1 MTTQLLIYETAV
13 PVSSGRHSKC
23 SVEVGKGFGFTS
35 KINSVPLM
43 AVEFAAAAFEYAIV
57 FAQSA
62 EDVVPVVILG
72 ARQSENLYLG
82 DGDTWR
88 AKYVPAFIRRY
99 PFVFSPSADGK
110 TFTLCVDEAF
120 QGLNYLGR
128 GQALF
133 EADGKHTPY
142 VDNVLKFLQEYRAQ
156 FERTQA
162 FGKKLKALDLLEPM
176 LAEFTL
182 PSGEKM
188 SLGGFQ
194 AVERKR
200 LKALPPETLAQLAAS
215 DELELIYLH
224 LQSMRN
230 FNEIKERLIGNAATG
245 ASAAAAAAAPSAGA
259 AAPSAAAADAGEP
272 APGADKSDSA
282 AARKRARAS
291 VSAA

>member
-13 PVSSGRHSKC
+13 PVSSGRHAKC
-23 SVEVGKGFGFTS
+23 SVEAGKGFGFTRN
-35 KINSVPLM
+35 INSVPLM
-43 AVEFAAAAFEYAIV
+43 AVEFAPAAAEYAIV
-57 FAQSA
+57 FAKNGD
-62 EDVVPVVILG
+62 DVVPVVILG
-72 ARQSENLYLG
+72 ARQSENLYLA
-82 DGDTWR
+82 DDDAWR

-99 PFVFSPSADGK
+99 PFVFSPSDDGK

-120 QGLNYLGR
+120 QGLNYQGR

-133 EADGKHTPY
+133 TPEGQHTPY
-142 VDNVLKFLQEYRAQ
+142 VDNVLNFLQEYRAQ

-162 FGKKLKALDLLEPM
+162 FCKKLKALGLFEPM

-182 PSGEKM
+182 PSGEKT

-200 LKALPPETLAQLAAS
+200 LKALPPEKLQELAAG

-230 FNEIKERLIGNAATG
+230 FNEIKERLIDNAG
-245 ASAAAAAAAPSAGA
+245 ASAVAAVPV
-259 AAPSAAAADAGEP
+259 AAAADAIEP

-282 AARKRARAS
+282 TARKRARAS